1 MSRFLIR
8 IFIADIFILSI
19 QAALLLYHPFRLQK
33 NDVTSDLIIHLTFTI
48 KNGTILFLNLPLL
61 VFLYYVLFFLTN
73 KTDGLILKLFLLG
86 ILNFIIV
93 YCISWIEMLLLIA
106 NDVRV

>member
-1 MSRFLIR
+1 MNRFLVR

-19 QAALLLYHPFRLQK
+19 QAALQLYHPFRSQK
-33 NDVTSDLIIHLTFTI
+33 NDVTSNLIIHLTFAI
-48 KNGTILFLNLPLL
+48 KNDTILFLNPPL
-61 VFLYYVLFFLTN
+61 FIFIYYVLFFLTN
-73 KTDGLILKLFLLG
+73 KTDGLTLRLFLLG
-86 ILNFIIV
+86 ILNFIIL